1 MIQQLPSVFPRL
13 IMNVKVP
20 TGHYRDLVTIAQ
32 GLILLID
39 EKSKSQ
45 ENLHVQVGLSILKSE
60 TIKSKKPP
68 TNLFFFSIMLAESSI
83 TDLMGLCI
91 TNFFAGNWIITFN
104 REKKISYG
112 FGTN

>member
-20 TGHYRDLVTIAQ
+20 TGHYRDSVTIAQ

-60 TIKSKKPP
+60 TIVQKASYKPF
-68 TNLFFFSIMLAESSI
+68 FFFSIMLTESSI

-91 TNFFAGNWIITFN
+91 TNFFCW
-104 REKKISYG
+104 
-112 FGTN
+112 